1 MARTVDYTKKIEK
14 IKVQLDELSNV
25 IDSNQTGDKPNE
37 STPVVHKM
45 KISDIDLEQEDIKTL
60 LKVQSKI
67 SKIISK
73 KLKDQ

>member
-1 MARTVDYTKKIEK
+1 MARTVDYVKKIEK
-14 IKVQLDELSNV
+14 IKVQLDELSNI
-25 IDSNQTGDKPNE
+25 IDYNQTGDKSNE
-37 STPVVHKM
+37 STPVVRKM